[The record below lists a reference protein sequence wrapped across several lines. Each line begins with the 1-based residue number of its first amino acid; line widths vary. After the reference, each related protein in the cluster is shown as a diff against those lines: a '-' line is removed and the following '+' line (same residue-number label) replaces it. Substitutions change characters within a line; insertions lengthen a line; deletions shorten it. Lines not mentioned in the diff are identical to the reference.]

1 MIRVGAGYNG
11 SMKALSVR
19 QPWAWLI
26 AQGYKTVENRTWA
39 TNYRG
44 PLLIHAGK
52 KPDLTRSEL
61 DEIRR
66 IFREEGGIDI
76 PADLPTGGI
85 VGVVELVDCVQ
96 ECADPDD
103 AVWHEPGFWAWVL
116 RDARPLPFQP
126 VSGRLGLFEVND
138 AHLIDQLAP
147 QK

>member
-1 MIRVGAGYNG
+1 
-11 SMKALSVR
+11 MKALSVR

-66 IFREEGGIDI
+66 IFREEGGI
-76 PADLPTGGI
+76 
-85 VGVVELVDCVQ
+85 
-96 ECADPDD
+96 
-103 AVWHEPGFWAWVL
+103 
-116 RDARPLPFQP
+116 
-126 VSGRLGLFEVND
+126 
-138 AHLIDQLAP
+138 
-147 QK
+147 